1 MRIVYLSIL
10 TIIGV
15 ILSVLV
21 CKKEKILLKKAI
33 IIVCIVA
40 VYFTIG
46 IVINLNTISPNVEKA
61 IQEIKEQYG
70 DSEVKVKGSS
80 IYVNINNKWVN
91 VEEIVIVG
99 DFARDSTV
107 KYDSK
112 EIYLNSPGIRNTI
125 EVLKNL
131 GIVK

>member
-21 CKKEKILLKKAI
+21 CKKEKVLLKKAI

-91 VEEIVIVG
+91 VEEIIIVG

-107 KYDSK
+107 KYDFK